1 MLDLSKQGTD
11 LTDLLD
17 SERVKKNTVPIR
29 GRIVEIPEGKIQLRS
44 GTLVLNP
51 NEKWWTDLTPPS
63 NTVCVISHNDCYQ
76 T

>member
-17 SERVKKNTVPIR
+17 SEREKKNTVSIR
-29 GRIVEIPEGKIQLRS
+29 GRIVETPEGKIELRS

-51 NEKWWTDLTPPS
+51 NEK
-63 NTVCVISHNDCYQ
+63 
-76 T
+76 